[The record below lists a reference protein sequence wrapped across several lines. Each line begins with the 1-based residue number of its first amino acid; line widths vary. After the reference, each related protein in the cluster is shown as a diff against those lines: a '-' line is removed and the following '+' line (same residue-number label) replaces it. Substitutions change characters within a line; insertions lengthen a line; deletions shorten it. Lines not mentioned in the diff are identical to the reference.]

1 MKAAKYKAEFVPHF
15 MAHLGLTDVNKV
27 PARSTLQDVY
37 QAHKRKQT
45 DVAVEPAPPPRIKRA
60 RRAPKSRDESS
71 SDDDA
76 LPSDGALEAMTVNQL
91 TLLMA
96 RRGVARA
103 AQDRKEDYIEK
114 LKAHAAG
121 ARNGR

>member
-1 MKAAKYKAEFVPHF
+1 
-15 MAHLGLTDVNKV
+15 
-27 PARSTLQDVY
+27 
-37 QAHKRKQT
+37 
-45 DVAVEPAPPPRIKRA
+45 
-60 RRAPKSRDESS
+60 
-71 SDDDA
+71 
-76 LPSDGALEAMTVNQL
+76 
-91 TLLMA
+91 MA